1 MIILLE
7 MDKDRW
13 ARMMLHDTFRLGAK
27 SSQEGSRTSG
37 GVLGGMGQHG
47 CPQLPR
53 PIPARTAVSL
63 GSSKVSEH
71 WKGFL
76 PPLCWIFVLQFVL
89 QFGWKTFLLLSV
101 PLAGNPK
108 DTNTQSQDRWSMG
121 ILCHSWLPWAL
132 TPAEPS
138 KQLLPLARGP
148 FFWPYSLLPAP
159 AMAVSGQVGG
169 GGGEDREIRREIE
182 IDFKCVTMVEILK
195 SARLHTV

>member
-1 MIILLE
+1 MITLLE

-53 PIPARTAVSL
+53 PISARTAVSL

-76 PPLCWIFVLQFVL
+76 PPLC
-89 QFGWKTFLLLSV
+89 LL
-101 PLAGNPK
+101 
-108 DTNTQSQDRWSMG
+108 D
-121 ILCHSWLPWAL
+121 LCPAICPTIWL
-132 TPAEPS
+132 EN
-138 KQLLPLARGP
+138 
-148 FFWPYSLLPAP
+148 LPASFCP
-159 AMAVSGQVGG
+159 PCWESQRHKHPEPGPLEHGDPLSFLASLGSDTSRA
-169 GGGEDREIRREIE
+169 I
-182 IDFKCVTMVEILK
+182 
-195 SARLHTV
+195 